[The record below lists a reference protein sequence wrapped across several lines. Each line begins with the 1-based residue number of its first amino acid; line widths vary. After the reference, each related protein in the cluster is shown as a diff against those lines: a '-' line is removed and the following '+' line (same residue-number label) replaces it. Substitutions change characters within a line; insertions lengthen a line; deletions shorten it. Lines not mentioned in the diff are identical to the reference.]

1 MIKLNKES
9 LKLALNDGLALK
21 NVPRV
26 VKFNQKACLEPYID
40 MNTELKKKQKMI
52 LRKTFSSWL
61 IIQFLEKLLKILESI
76 EVLNLYQKKGEE
88 TICCQN

>member
-1 MIKLNKES
+1 MKRIQTSLLIYMTKLNKES

-52 LRKTFSSWL
+52 LRKTFSS
-61 IIQFLEKLLKILESI
+61 
-76 EVLNLYQKKGEE
+76 
-88 TICCQN
+88 

>member
-21 NVPRV
+21 NVPIV
-26 VKFNQKACLEPYID
+26 IKFNQKAWLEPYID
-40 MNTELKKKQKMI
+40 MNTELKKKQKI
-52 LRKTFSSWL
+52 IFINNFSSWL